1 MFPFTGECSIPHGVV
16 RFRRPLLVKADH
28 QFPDQGGLMG
38 IGATLGFQSRVG
50 VRVFQQPSNA
60 APNSLPS
67 NVAAY
72 FFQPQGPTTLVS
84 LLFMPM
90 ITHATF
96 PVPSGAQE
104 GEPTPVPP
112 TAVQPDQPEPL

>member
-1 MFPFTGECSIPHGVV
+1 LVFKAAWWSEFFSS
-16 RFRRPLLVKADH
+16 LL
-28 QFPDQGGLMG
+28 M
-38 IGATLGFQSRVG
+38 T
-50 VRVFQQPSNA
+50 
-60 APNSLPS
+60 APNSLAT

-72 FFQPQGPTTLVS
+72 FSQPQGPTTLVS

-90 ITHATF
+90 ITHTTF

-112 TAVQPDQPEPL
+112 TAVQPDQLEPLKTSA